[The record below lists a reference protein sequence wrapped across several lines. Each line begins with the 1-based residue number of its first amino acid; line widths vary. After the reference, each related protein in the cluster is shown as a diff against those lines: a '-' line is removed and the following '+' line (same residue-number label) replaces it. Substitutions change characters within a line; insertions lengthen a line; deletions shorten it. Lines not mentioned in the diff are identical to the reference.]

1 MKELPEWPCLDTM
14 KIVKILIITMLFL
27 AFSLI
32 AFLLYINYR
41 VNLNTSIQTQKI
53 ADFITTQLDVQDDQN
68 QGDKQSDLP
77 KEETCCTALH

>member
-77 KEETCCTALH
+77 KEETCCTLH

>member
-1 MKELPEWPCLDTM
+1 
-14 KIVKILIITMLFL
+14 MLFL

-77 KEETCCTALH
+77 KEETCCTLH